1 MDVVEGLPSGSWALL
16 GLELWGDPPLGHIR
30 LPLVPDRISVLYGLN
45 GAGKSTVLAAV
56 RSALRG
62 TCDEAPFLRRFR
74 IHAELRE
81 PERVDPIMRQL
92 MMMVARS
99 SRGAVSGSLSRRS
112 SAPDVGPE
120 SLSSAADALGMHLE
134 RITGDPC
141 CTPALAEGLLL
152 PEQTRVP
159 LRVVVTGDDQG
170 RVSSALAGRADG
182 TSFSLMSRLLAQEA
196 ASDPMDPIVRG
207 SPMSMVWEA
216 ISRAIDQQ
224 ASHSVFH
231 PGPRNIEQLQTVSGT
246 DAASVHRALVE
257 RWVSDWLFAG
267 EFLDVARSHRPLE
280 RWQNV
285 AIAEIGRG
293 PVGFFRTFELAVA
306 SDADDLLAPATK
318 IVRSIS
324 RLDLDEESRL
334 RESNGTGESDE
345 GPDQR
350 SWTLAQHAKLVEPQ
364 IIAEMGRTG
373 DLAVPTWAF
382 PNAPRS
388 VGSVGSGRRGQREAP
403 ASGRILTTVGV
414 AVAAANAAIRAWA
427 SDFIMLPQ
435 KGFRRGPLVDRYEEL
450 RNANDIHP
458 VEDNTLELAL
468 GSLSTAQERWIS
480 VAMSFLAHRDWYPGR
495 ADGTARPGISPH
507 VLLLLDEPE
516 RSLHRSAERDV
527 LARLERLVTEENATA
542 IIATHSPV
550 LLDSDA
556 VVLHHVRMVDDL
568 IAFES
573 DDDGGADLTAIAKR
587 IGGKRSDVAALHRV
601 FVLVEGDADR
611 EVLHGLFG
619 DELASIRASVVPMS
633 GTDALHT
640 AVAPFGL
647 LGLTDASVVVLLDH
661 IDHARMTAARD
672 EAERLLV
679 GRGPNQAS
687 RRLRAER
694 FDRNA
699 EKAAAELLARA
710 IELGELDRVR
720 VVGIPAVDILE
731 LIPFELL
738 GCVRSRVEFE
748 AAVKA
753 EATAGRRWTSK
764 RTKDWLRQGGADI
777 SSEGIRQAVGRMD
790 VVPPELTKVMIEIRA
805 AAKDARPVV
814 SASPQDR

>member
-1 MDVVEGLPSGSWALL
+1 VDVIEGLPSGAWALL
-16 GLELWGDPPLGHIR
+16 GLELWGDPPLGHVR
-30 LPLVPDRISVLYGLN
+30 LPLIPDRISVLYGLN

-81 PERVDPIMRQL
+81 PERDDPIMSYVA
-92 MMMVARS
+92 MMLRRL
-99 SRGAVSGSLSRRS
+99 SRGAGSGPGREES
-112 SAPDVGPE
+112 SAPNIGRRGPP
-120 SLSSAADALGMHLE
+120 SASDALGIHLE

-141 CTPALAEGLLL
+141 CTPALAEGLSL
-152 PEQTRVP
+152 PDQARVP
-159 LRVVVTGDDQG
+159 LRVVVTGHDRG
-170 RVSSALAGRADG
+170 IVSIALAGRPDG

-196 ASDPMDPIVRG
+196 ASDPTDQVVLG
-207 SPMSMVWEA
+207 SPMHIVWEA
-216 ISRAIDQQ
+216 ITRAIDQR
-224 ASHSVFH
+224 APHSVFH
-231 PGPRNIEQLQTVSGT
+231 PGPQNIAELERITGS
-246 DAASVHRALVE
+246 DAAAVQRALVE

-267 EFLDVARSHRPLE
+267 EFPAVARMPRPLE
-280 RWQNV
+280 RWQSV
-285 AIAEIGRG
+285 AIAEVGRG
-293 PVGFFRTFELAVA
+293 PVGLFQRFKLAVA
-306 SDADDLLAPATK
+306 SDADDLLAPATR

-324 RLDLDEESRL
+324 GLNLDEESRL
-334 RESNGTGESDE
+334 RESNATNESDV
-345 GPDQR
+345 GSDQM
-350 SWTLAQHAKLVEPQ
+350 SWVLEQHARVIEPQ
-364 IIAEMGRTG
+364 IIAEMQSTG
-373 DLAVPTWAF
+373 ELPVVTTWAF

-388 VGSVGSGRRGQREAP
+388 IGASTSDRRGPRAAQV
-403 ASGRILTTVGV
+403 SGLTRTTVGV

-427 SDFIMLPQ
+427 SEFIMLPQ

-480 VAMSFLAHRDWYPGR
+480 VAMSFLAHRDWHPGR

-550 LLDSDA
+550 LLDSDT

-568 IAFES
+568 IALES
-573 DDDGGADLTAIAKR
+573 TDDGGADLTAIAER

-601 FVLVEGDADR
+601 FILVEGDADR
-611 EVLHGLFG
+611 EVLLGLFG

-640 AVAPFGL
+640 TVAPFGL
-647 LGLTDASVVVLLDH
+647 LGFTDASVVVLLDH
-661 IDHARMTAARD
+661 IDHARMTAVQKD
-672 EAERLLV
+672 AERLLAQR
-679 GRGPNQAS
+679 GRSQAS
-687 RRLRAER
+687 RHLRAER

-699 EKAAAELLARA
+699 EKAAVGLLARA

-738 GCVRSRVEFE
+738 GCDRSHAEFDV
-748 AAVKA
+748 AVKS
-753 EATAGRRWTSK
+753 EVTAGRRWTSK
-764 RTKDWLRQGGADI
+764 KTKDWLRQGGADI
-777 SSEGIRQAVGRMD
+777 SPVGIRRAVGRMD
-790 VVPPELTKVMIEIRA
+790 VIPPDLVRIMAEIRA
-805 AAKDARPVV
+805 AAKDARPN
-814 SASPQDR
+814 STPQDR